1 VRVISGRSRGRRLS
15 ATLPP
20 AVRPTSD
27 RVREAIFDIIGSLGG
42 VGDLDVVDL
51 FCGSGAL
58 GIEAISRGARSVTFV
73 DHDPSALSAVHTNL
87 EAVGLADATVTLKR
101 AALPEWL
108 EGASHFDLAL
118 CDPPYAFDAWDE
130 LLGHLDAEVAVLESG
145 HPVEVRGPWVVTRS
159 RRYGSTIVTVVH
171 SAPATPEPA
180 AHGEQAPS

>member
-1 VRVISGRSRGRRLS
+1 
-15 ATLPP
+15 
-20 AVRPTSD
+20 
-27 RVREAIFDIIGSLGG
+27 

-58 GIEAISRGARSVTFV
+58 ASKRSRAGARSVTFV

-145 HPVEVRGPWVVTRS
+145 RPS
-159 RRYGSTIVTVVH
+159 RCA
-171 SAPATPEPA
+171 APGWSRDHAATA
-180 AHGEQAPS
+180 VPS